1 MYENQALVIVCLL
14 AFISLGTALECYV
27 CQNQPNNRD
36 KCVKT
41 TIQCKEEQDTCRT
54 HIKWGQPDYWT
65 PRTERMYYIDKA
77 CDIEERCER
86 DKHNLGLQ
94 CVRDWYN
101 DWKCIE
107 CCQGDRCNYYVTM
120 GSSSHQLSILV
131 LTTVVLGQLYRW
143 LLA

>member
-1 MYENQALVIVCLL
+1 MIE
-14 AFISLGTALECYV
+14 
-27 CQNQPNNRD
+27 
-36 KCVKT
+36 
-41 TIQCKEEQDTCRT
+41 
-54 HIKWGQPDYWT
+54 PDYWT

-107 CCQGDRCNYYVTM
+107 CCQGDRCNYYVTVSNILS
-120 GSSSHQLSILV
+120 GPQLCIETALVAGYMNFNEYRKKIL
-131 LTTVVLGQLYRW
+131 
-143 LLA
+143 